1 MNFIKRAFYSTKAK
15 KGRTLLL
22 TFVFSAILIFILAGL
37 TIQSASLKAT
47 ENAKKSMGATVTL
60 STNMENAMKKLSSSN
75 SSSDKSDRPDPGSF
89 SITPVDLDT
98 VNTLA
103 KLDNVASYSITSST
117 SVNAK
122 SFDAISSDD
131 ASSNASSKEGNS
143 QQGGPGGGG
152 MQMMRMSSGDIT
164 IEGTNATDTENDFT
178 SGTAKITEGVGIT
191 EDDADTNKAV
201 VETNLAEA
209 NDISV
214 GDTIKVTDSEDVDTV
229 YKLKVVGIYKTSAT
243 ADARSMRNAALNP
256 YNAIYT
262 SYTFANKV
270 KGDDY
275 KDSADSVVYTLSDP
289 EKMDIF
295 VKDAKKAGLD
305 TDTYSLLTN
314 DQVYQQMIQPLENV
328 ESFAQKIVILVSVAG
343 TVILA
348 LIVILTIR
356 ERKYEIGVLL
366 SLGEKRT
373 KIIGQF
379 FAELLVVL
387 VIALVISGV
396 SGKFVGNIVGEQLLE
411 QQTTTTASSSSSRVG
426 PGQNG
431 GQPPSQGGGSQGGNG
446 QQGGPGGPGNGGG
459 MPSFPNFGASSTENA
474 KQIEDLNIT
483 LSIKELVELGG
494 FGLSISFL
502 AVIIASIGIM
512 RMQPKKI
519 LIS

>member
-1 MNFIKRAFYSTKAK
+1 
-15 KGRTLLL
+15 
-22 TFVFSAILIFILAGL
+22 
-37 TIQSASLKAT
+37 
-47 ENAKKSMGATVTL
+47 
-60 STNMENAMKKLSSSN
+60 
-75 SSSDKSDRPDPGSF
+75 
-89 SITPVDLDT
+89 
-98 VNTLA
+98 
-103 KLDNVASYSITSST
+103 
-117 SVNAK
+117 
-122 SFDAISSDD
+122 
-131 ASSNASSKEGNS
+131 
-143 QQGGPGGGG
+143 
-152 MQMMRMSSGDIT
+152 
-164 IEGTNATDTENDFT
+164 
-178 SGTAKITEGVGIT
+178 
-191 EDDADTNKAV
+191 
-201 VETNLAEA
+201 
-209 NDISV
+209 
-214 GDTIKVTDSEDVDTV
+214 
-229 YKLKVVGIYKTSAT
+229 
-243 ADARSMRNAALNP
+243 
-256 YNAIYT
+256 
-262 SYTFANKV
+262 
-270 KGDDY
+270 
-275 KDSADSVVYTLSDP
+275 
-289 EKMDIF
+289 
-295 VKDAKKAGLD
+295 
-305 TDTYSLLTN
+305 
-314 DQVYQQMIQPLENV
+314 MIQPLENV